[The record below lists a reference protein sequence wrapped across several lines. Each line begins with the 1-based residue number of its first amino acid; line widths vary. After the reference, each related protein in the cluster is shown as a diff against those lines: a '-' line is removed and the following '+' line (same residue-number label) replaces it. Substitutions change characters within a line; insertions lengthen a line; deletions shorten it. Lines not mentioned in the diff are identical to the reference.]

1 MTNTYAGYVRVSSE
15 EQKRQG
21 LSPSYQEERIKSYVE
36 SKEGTI
42 HRIYQDLGKSG
53 GSVKGRKE
61 FQQMLKDAKE
71 GKFKHIVVLRL
82 DRFSRSI
89 RDVILLLDEL
99 NEHSIQLQTV
109 TGDFDTTTP
118 HGKMFLQFSAMLA
131 EFEREMAKKRTEE
144 IHFMKVEKGMPVSP
158 PPYGYKWKN
167 KQWVINPSEAAVVKK
182 VFQMVAAGVKP
193 KDLHANLP
201 ISRNHLY
208 SILKNRAYLGK
219 LIYKGEEY
227 DGEHEPIISEKLW
240 EQARENY
247 YPHFHEKYQHLG
259 G

>member
-15 EQKRQG
+15 EQRRQG

-71 GKFKHIVVLRL
+71 GQFNHIVVLRL

-99 NEHSIQLQTV
+99 KEKGIQLQTV
-109 TGDFDTTTP
+109 SGEIDTTTP
-118 HGKMFLQFSAMLA
+118 QGELFLHFSAMLA
-131 EFEREMAKKRTEE
+131 QFERRMAKKRTEE
-144 IHFMKVEKGMPVSP
+144 IHLMKVEKGMPVSP

-167 KQWVINPSEAAVVKK
+167 KQWVINPSEAEVVRK

-193 KDLHANLP
+193 KDLHASLP

-227 DGEHEPIISEKLW
+227 DGKHEPIVDEVLW
-240 EQARENY
+240 EAASKNY
-247 YPHFHEKYQHLG
+247 YPHELEPDL
-259 G
+259 